1 MPHLIV
7 RIASGRTEAQKSEL
21 AAAVTQAVVAVAGV
35 GEDAVSVGI
44 EDVDRDHWV
53 EAVYRPEILAKADT
67 LYKKPGYD
75 PL

>member
-1 MPHLIV
+1 MPHVTV
-7 RIASGRTEAQKSEL
+7 RIASGRTEAQKTEL

-44 EDVDRDHWV
+44 EDVDRDDWV

>member
-1 MPHLIV
+1 MPHVTV
-7 RIASGRTEAQKSEL
+7 RIASGRTESQKSEL
-21 AAAVTQAVVAVAGV
+21 AAAITRAVVAVAGV

-44 EDVDRDHWV
+44 EDVDRDDWV